1 MVLGVSGSDLLEVVW
16 VSALAGVGI
25 TLAFS
30 LVVLGG
36 GRSMEARR
44 AGREAAANGYALL
57 AVLAIVAFLAAVVL
71 GVNIMLAK
79 D

>member
-1 MVLGVSGSDLLEVVW
+1 MVLAVSASDLLEVVW

-36 GRSMEARR
+36 GRSTEARR
-44 AGREAAANGYALL
+44 GGRDAAATAY
-57 AVLAIVAFLAAVVL
+57 AVLAGLAFVAFAAGVVF
-71 GVNIMLAK
+71 GVHVMLSK
-79 D
+79 